1 MHDRADSNSLM
12 TVNEVAE
19 YLRVSTSTIWRWL
32 REGKLSSIKIG
43 NSRRFQRED
52 IMRMAG
58 VEPNSVAESGTEY
71 GSIRDYAAGSNG
83 SMHSRMLVLNQLRQR
98 LQESRLTDDELAGKV
113 EQNNTEHLYPATC
126 ALAEI
131 RRERLDSL
139 SNGGD

>member
-1 MHDRADSNSLM
+1 
-12 TVNEVAE
+12 
-19 YLRVSTSTIWRWL
+19 L

-71 GSIRDYAAGSNG
+71 GSISDYAAGSNG